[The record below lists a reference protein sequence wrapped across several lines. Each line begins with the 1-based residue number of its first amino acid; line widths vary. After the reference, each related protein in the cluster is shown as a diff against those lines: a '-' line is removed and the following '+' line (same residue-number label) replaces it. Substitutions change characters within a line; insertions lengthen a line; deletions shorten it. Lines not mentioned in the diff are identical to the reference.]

1 VQKQIAVTRWRVACR
16 GAKPLISVPPVR
28 RRFPIA
34 GLRCHVGRDYD
45 PVQGQWYED
54 LEENEIF
61 QVLSV
66 DPDEEIVQII
76 YENGDT
82 EEIDLDTWHELDLE
96 RAQEPEGWASTSA
109 DDDDDEEEEEDLD
122 DEDDDWDED
131 EDDDDW
137 DDDDEDLDDDYS
149 DRDQ

>member
-1 VQKQIAVTRWRVACR
+1 
-16 GAKPLISVPPVR
+16 
-28 RRFPIA
+28 
-34 GLRCHVGRDYD
+34 VGRDYD
-45 PVQGQWYED
+45 PIQGQWYED

-66 DPDEEIVQII
+66 DPDEEIVEII

-96 RAQEPEGWASTSA
+96 KATQPEGWANDKVA
-109 DDDDDEEEEEDLD
+109 AEGEDAAKEEEAEED
-122 DEDDDWDED
+122 DDDWDED

-137 DDDDEDLDDDYS
+137 DDDDDDDLDDDYS
-149 DRDQ
+149 DRD

>member
-1 VQKQIAVTRWRVACR
+1 
-16 GAKPLISVPPVR
+16 
-28 RRFPIA
+28 
-34 GLRCHVGRDYD
+34 VGRDYD

-66 DPDEEIVQII
+66 DPDEEIVEIV

-96 RAQEPEGWASTSA
+96 QAEEPEGWAS
-109 DDDDDEEEEEDLD
+109 DDDEDDDEDLD
-122 DEDDDWDED
+122 EDDDDWDED
-131 EDDDDW
+131 EDDDDDW

-149 DRDQ
+149 DRDE